1 MKNGIYLGVQFFNP
15 QEGVLGNVGWGGWVS
30 LNTTVDQRTRRH
42 QRPGNIQKPL
52 GELRPSDH
60 QSRFNIAICMEQHG
74 PVNYVLGL
82 SSHLTG
88 WVSLL
93 CSLFE
98 GKGHAF
104 FNSTGALCY
113 SPCLLALL
121 SSRTLLSITRLTG
134 FKCIKDGHAA
144 QRWLGHT
151 HPHKEPFRHHASRSA
166 DGALLNCPELNGSGF
181 HFLLGGKQKRAISS
195 D

>member
-1 MKNGIYLGVQFFNP
+1 MKNRIYLGVQFFNP
-15 QEGVLGNVGWGGWVS
+15 QEGVLGNGGWGL
-30 LNTTVDQRTRRH
+30 LNTIVDQRTRRH
-42 QRPGNIQKPL
+42 KRPGNIQKPL
-52 GELRPSDH
+52 GELRPSYH

-104 FNSTGALCY
+104 FNSTGALYY

-121 SSRTLLSITRLTG
+121 SSRALLSITRLTG

-144 QRWLGHT
+144 QWWLGHT
-151 HPHKEPFRHHASRSA
+151 SAQVAFQASR
-166 DGALLNCPELNGSGF
+166 LQELKRCPAELPRIEWLQVPFPTGWRTKAGD
-181 HFLLGGKQKRAISS
+181 FL
-195 D
+195 